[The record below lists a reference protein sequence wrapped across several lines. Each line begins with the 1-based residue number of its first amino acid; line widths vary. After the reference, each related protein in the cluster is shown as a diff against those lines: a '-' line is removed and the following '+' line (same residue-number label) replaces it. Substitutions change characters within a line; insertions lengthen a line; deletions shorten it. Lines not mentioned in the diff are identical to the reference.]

1 MKSSISRFP
10 LTRRQTM
17 HRQDGRQEIDRRTLL
32 AKGAAFAALLVTG
45 CARKESRGFAAT
57 SLRQLRAR
65 LERHIE
71 PGFAPGMVGL
81 VASGPEVE
89 TFVLG
94 KMAFE
99 GPDMRR
105 DTIFRIASMTKPVTA
120 TAVMMLV
127 EEGKL
132 RLDGRSTGCSLS
144 WPTAECSGGSMQRS
158 TTRCRPGGRLPS
170 RIC

>member
-1 MKSSISRFP
+1 
-10 LTRRQTM
+10 M

-144 WPTAECSGGSMQRS
+144 WPTAECSGGWMQRS

>member
-1 MKSSISRFP
+1 
-10 LTRRQTM
+10 
-17 HRQDGRQEIDRRTLL
+17 
-32 AKGAAFAALLVTG
+32 
-45 CARKESRGFAAT
+45 
-57 SLRQLRAR
+57 
-65 LERHIE
+65 
-71 PGFAPGMVGL
+71 MVGL

-127 EEGKL
+127 EEASSDSTSRSRRETRGL
-132 RLDGRSTGCSLS
+132 HANERGRAGH
-144 WPTAECSGGSMQRS
+144 
-158 TTRCRPGGRLPS
+158 
-170 RIC
+170 